1 MTKLAFA
8 FASAVALA
16 SIGGCKKKG
25 GDGGAGNAMAKMA
38 EFKDRMC
45 ACKDPECARKVS
57 DEMTAWNQT
66 QAGVQKEPANMT
78 EADKKKATEIGTEL
92 GECMQKALRAGAP
105 ATGSATTEPTGSGS
119 AAEATGS
126 GSAVA
131 EKIEGLPPECGEYQ
145 AAIEKLSTCDKISKE
160 ARETLIKAYTDASAG
175 WKTLP
180 DAAKEKIAG
189 SCKAGAESVTS
200 MAKAQ
205 CGW

>member
-25 GDGGAGNAMAKMA
+25 GDGGAGDAMAKMT

-45 ACKDPECARKVS
+45 ACKDPECAKKVNQ
-57 DEMTAWNQT
+57 DMTAWSQT
-66 QAGVQKEPANMT
+66 QGGVQKEPANMSD
-78 EADKKKATEIGTEL
+78 ADKKKATDIGTQM
-92 GECMQKALRAGAP
+92 GECMQKAMSARVP
-105 ATGSATTEPTGSGS
+105 ATGSATTEPTDSGS
-119 AAEATGS
+119 AADATGS

-131 EKIEGLPPECGEYQ
+131 EKTPGLPKECDEYQ
-145 AAIEKLSTCDKISKE
+145 AAVEKLSTCDKISKQ
-160 ARETLIKAYTDASAG
+160 ARETLIKAYADASSG

-189 SCKAGAESVTS
+189 SCKAGAESVIS